1 MRAVAARSPRPRGPS
16 PTHSPRAGVA
26 PASRSRRRTA
36 GAGGPS
42 AARAGEG
49 SCLRSR
55 GWRERTLLGRTRRG
69 WCRPE
74 RRLLE
79 PPARESGALQ
89 ALAHVR
95 VAVHDSPHQRR
106 TIVLDHRQYRSLI
119 DADVVLV
126 NPARERRLWWALRP
140 GEAGVER
147 VQEPVRGVDRGA
159 EAVVHLERCGQHD
172 LGGKGERADGGGWGD
187 GAVVDDAAQG
197 HAARGVPQ
205 EAAIPAQIR
214 LARRSGAIGSAHAPH
229 VLAVS
234 LELLRIRDGVPAL
247 RVGGPAAVLEVV
259 ESMLAHVRILD
270 AAEIHPYVRVLVAKE
285 GREAQVGLV
294 VERAPELVVR
304 AAPLRMSM
312 K

>member
-55 GWRERTLLGRTRRG
+55 GWRERTLRQQRSSSEGILHQRILLGRTRRG

-214 LARRSGAIGSAHAPH
+214 LAGRSGAIGRAHAH
-229 VLAVS
+229 TFL
-234 LELLRIRDGVPAL
+234 
-247 RVGGPAAVLEVV
+247 
-259 ESMLAHVRILD
+259 
-270 AAEIHPYVRVLVAKE
+270 PYPWNCFGFAIAYRRCAYVARRLFSK
-285 GREAQVGLV
+285 
-294 VERAPELVVR
+294 
-304 AAPLRMSM
+304 
-312 K
+312 